1 MNKSHSSPQ
10 LQGLQGFIPDDMPEP
25 LDLDSPPPIR
35 TSLSLNN
42 LQDLENDFYF
52 EEFFEGDGPLGIEF
66 FEDNIGNIIVKRI
79 ESETVAA
86 EYFGLMTGMI
96 LVSVDGISTEGKD
109 NTMTLQN
116 INLIWEQ
123 KNEIKLRF
131 KKPIYPDVVISLNKY
146 DLFHYYD
153 KFLELGAK
161 SSADFEY
168 VEYSD
173 LIGMEMSVKERE
185 RFKKYILV
193 AKTNA

>member
-1 MNKSHSSPQ
+1 MNKSQSSPQ
-10 LQGLQGFIPDDMPEP
+10 LQGLHGLVQEP

-66 FEDNIGNIIVKRI
+66 FEDNMGNIIVKRI

-161 SSADFEY
+161 SFADFEY

-173 LIGMEMSVKERE
+173 LIGMEMSVKECE
-185 RFKKYILV
+185 RFKKI
-193 AKTNA
+193 NPSC